1 MPHPTPTEPGTTT
14 FTMPSDREVVA
25 VRVFDAPRQLIWDVH
40 TIPEHVQRWMLGPD
54 GWTMP
59 VCEIDLRPGGA
70 WHWVWRKHTGE
81 EMGMTGEYR
90 EVVPPER
97 LVNTERWGDDW
108 PETLHTLVLTE
119 VDGRTTV
126 TAGVL
131 YPSKEARDR
140 ALKTGMNDGWS
151 RSYDRLDALL
161 PSLA

>member
-1 MPHPTPTEPGTTT
+1 MPPTPATEPGTTT
-14 FTMPSDREVVA
+14 FTMPSDREVRA
-25 VRVFDAPRQLIWDVH
+25 VRTFDAPRQRIWDVH

-70 WHWVWRKHTGE
+70 WHWVWRKDDGQ

-97 LVNTERWGDDW
+97 LVNTENWGGDW

-119 VDGRTTV
+119 EGGRTTV
-126 TAGVL
+126 TATVL

-140 ALKTGMNDGWS
+140 ALQTGMNDGWS
-151 RSYDRLDALL
+151 RSYERLDALL
-161 PSLA
+161 PTLA